1 VDYDEVYAPV
11 ARLESVRLLLAL
23 AAHGGWA
30 VHHMDVKTA
39 FLNGELDE
47 EVYVTQPPGFETPG
61 SGGKVLRLRKAL
73 YGLKQAPRA
82 WNAKLDSVLKNLG
95 FTRCPSERAMYKRG
109 EKSDRIL
116 LGIYVDDLIITG
128 SSERGITAFKEE
140 MKRAFRMSDLGKLSF
155 YLGLEVL
162 QNKDGIM
169 VTQTAYAQRI
179 LEKCGMG
186 DCNPCT
192 TPTEN
197 RLKLTKNSTA
207 ATVDATEFRSTVG
220 SLRYLVHTRPDITFA
235 VSYVSRFMERPTVE
249 HQAAVKHVLRY
260 IAGTLR
266 FGCWFAKGTE
276 ETRLTGFSD
285 SDHAGDQDDRKSTS
299 GLFFFLGSRPISWQS
314 QKQKIV
320 SLSSCEAEY
329 IAGTGAVC
337 QGVWLA
343 RLLGEL
349 TDEDTRK
356 FELFIDNKSAISL
369 SKNPVFHDR
378 SKHIDLRYHF
388 IRECAEVG
396 KVEVKYVNTEEQL
409 ADILTKPLGRIRFQE
424 LRSKIGMKEN
434 KIVPRIRE

>member
-1 VDYDEVYAPV
+1 
-11 ARLESVRLLLAL
+11 
-23 AAHGGWA
+23 
-30 VHHMDVKTA
+30 
-39 FLNGELDE
+39 
-47 EVYVTQPPGFETPG
+47 
-61 SGGKVLRLRKAL
+61 
-73 YGLKQAPRA
+73 
-82 WNAKLDSVLKNLG
+82 
-95 FTRCPSERAMYKRG
+95 
-109 EKSDRIL
+109 
-116 LGIYVDDLIITG
+116 
-128 SSERGITAFKEE
+128 
-140 MKRAFRMSDLGKLSF
+140 
-155 YLGLEVL
+155 
-162 QNKDGIM
+162 
-169 VTQTAYAQRI
+169 
-179 LEKCGMG
+179 
-186 DCNPCT
+186 
-192 TPTEN
+192 
-197 RLKLTKNSTA
+197 
-207 ATVDATEFRSTVG
+207 
-220 SLRYLVHTRPDITFA
+220 
-235 VSYVSRFMERPTVE
+235 MERPTVE